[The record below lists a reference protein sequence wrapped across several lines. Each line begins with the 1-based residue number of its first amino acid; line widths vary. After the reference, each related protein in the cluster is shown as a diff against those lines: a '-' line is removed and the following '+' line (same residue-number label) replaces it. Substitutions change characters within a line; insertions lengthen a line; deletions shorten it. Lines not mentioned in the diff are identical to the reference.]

1 MDGAQNEERRTR
13 LRVDPDEGWPGE
25 AVGFG
30 PGCVRVAC
38 GIEDPQDLVED
49 FTRD

>member
-1 MDGAQNEERRTR
+1 MSHLGLSPAER
-13 LRVDPDEGWPGE
+13 E

-49 FTRD
+49 FTRALGAG